1 MGVIQVYIG
10 TIIMN
15 ERPDMFAA
23 TIHDAIVVEPENAAY
38 VKRLMDEAFSEKG
51 IAGRLKVED
60 LRS

>member
-1 MGVIQVYIG
+1 MD
-10 TIIMN
+10 
-15 ERPDMFAA
+15 ERPKMFAA

-38 VKRLMDEAFSEKG
+38 VKGLMKEAFDEKG